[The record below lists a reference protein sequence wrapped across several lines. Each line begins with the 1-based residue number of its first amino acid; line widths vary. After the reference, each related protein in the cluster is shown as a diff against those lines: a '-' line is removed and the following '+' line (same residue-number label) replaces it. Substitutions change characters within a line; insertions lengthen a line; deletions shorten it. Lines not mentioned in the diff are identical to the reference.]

1 MLQSQI
7 FERYRSFYKPVIGE
21 NMKVSDK
28 DAKIFFDLMWGLQ
41 YFVNQKRKIHSNIK
55 TLEEYVQCSTDKKIE
70 VRTALYSNIKII
82 DSFIQ
87 ENPQKL
93 SRENLD
99 IISGWKNF
107 IKGNFHIERYLKR
120 CAIFIETDEVYGVL
134 GLYKS
139 FDELIHRSRLPIYVQ
154 TVLLPFQ
161 GKIIY
166 DGIFQAHNVYFGGGI
181 KHDLKES
188 YMIAKQN
195 NRIIESFN
203 NAQNTN
209 PKKTANKTHKDW
221 RPELNKLADVSKR
234 LRGKATDPALFSP
247 AFSLVKASIEFA
259 QLAVSDGIDQEDLYK
274 ALNKVRRAYNKSN
287 TVLNRQ
293 E

>member
-1 MLQSQI
+1 
-7 FERYRSFYKPVIGE
+7 
-21 NMKVSDK
+21 
-28 DAKIFFDLMWGLQ
+28 
-41 YFVNQKRKIHSNIK
+41 
-55 TLEEYVQCSTDKKIE
+55 
-70 VRTALYSNIKII
+70 
-82 DSFIQ
+82 
-87 ENPQKL
+87 
-93 SRENLD
+93 
-99 IISGWKNF
+99 
-107 IKGNFHIERYLKR
+107 
-120 CAIFIETDEVYGVL
+120 TDEVYGVL
-134 GLYKS
+134 GLYKN
-139 FDELIHRSRLPIYVQ
+139 FDELIHRSRLPLYVQ

-166 DGIFQAHNVYFGGGI
+166 DGIFQTHNVYFGSGI

-195 NRIIESFN
+195 DRIIESFD

-209 PKKTANKTHKDW
+209 PQKAANKTHKDW
-221 RPELNKLADVSKR
+221 RPELNKLANASKR

-259 QLAVSDGIDQEDLYK
+259 KLAVSDGIDQEDLYK
-274 ALNKVRRAYNKSN
+274 ALNKVRRAYNKTN

>member
-1 MLQSQI
+1 M
-7 FERYRSFYKPVIGE
+7 R
-21 NMKVSDK
+21 VSDK
-28 DAKIFFDLMWGLQ
+28 DAKLFFDLMWGLQ
-41 YFVNQKRKIHSNIK
+41 YFVNQKCKIHSDIK
-55 TLEEYVQCSTDKKIE
+55 NLEEYVECSTEEKLE

-99 IISGWKNF
+99 IISGWKHF
-107 IKGNFHIERYLKR
+107 VKGNFHIERYLKR
-120 CAIFIETDEVYGVL
+120 CAIFIEIDEVYGVL

-139 FDELIHRSRLPIYVQ
+139 FDDRIHRSRLPLYVQ

-166 DGIFQAHNVYFGGGI
+166 DGIFQAHNVYFGSGI

-195 NRIIESFN
+195 NRIIESFDT
-203 NAQNTN
+203 AQNTN
-209 PKKTANKTHKDW
+209 PKKEANKTHKDW
-221 RPELNKLADVSKR
+221 RPELNELANTSKG
-234 LRGKATDPALFSP
+234 LRWKATDPALFSP

-274 ALNKVRRAYNKSN
+274 ALNKVRRASNKSN

-293 E
+293 EY

>member
-1 MLQSQI
+1 
-7 FERYRSFYKPVIGE
+7 
-21 NMKVSDK
+21 MKLSDK
-28 DAKIFFDLMWGLQ
+28 DAKLFFDLMWGLQ
-41 YFVNQKRKIHSNIK
+41 YFVKQKYKINNSIK
-55 TLEEYVQCSTDKKIE
+55 NMKEYIECSTEEKLK
-70 VRTALYSNIKII
+70 VRTALYSDIRII

-93 SRENLD
+93 SGEKLD
-99 IISGWKNF
+99 IISGWKHF

-134 GLYKS
+134 GLHQG
-139 FDELIHRSRLPIYVQ
+139 FDELIHRSRLPLYVQ

-166 DGIFQAHNVYFGGGI
+166 DGIFQAHNIYFGSGI
-181 KHDLKES
+181 KRELKET

-195 NRIIESFN
+195 NRIIESFD
-203 NAQNTN
+203 NAKNGS
-209 PKKTANKTHKDW
+209 PKKEVNKNKPHKDW
-221 RPELNKLADVSKR
+221 GPELNELKNASKK

-259 QLAVSDGIDQEDLYK
+259 QLAVSDSNDKEDLYK

-293 E
+293 EY